1 MRLLPFLL
9 AGRRLGF
16 ALGFALAA
24 GSGTPAGAVEY
35 PWCANFADGAGTNC
49 GFTTYEQCM
58 LTARGTGGYCA
69 ENSFYEPPAKAGLQ
83 PSRKRRPAKKN

>member
-1 MRLLPFLL
+1 MRSLLILL
-9 AGRRLGF
+9 AGL
-16 ALGFALAA
+16 ALGFLLAA
-24 GSGTPAGAVEY
+24 GSGRPAAAVEY

-69 ENSFYEPPAKAGLQ
+69 QNTFYQPPAAAARPG
-83 PSRKRRPAKKN
+83 RRAHDRPKKK